1 MCTTFFITGLIRV
14 LHKQIG
20 SKGRVHVTTLKSK
33 WRGLSME
40 MSDLNRV
47 LREGGWQDAS
57 EIEWMKFLALTSA
70 GVAHDTGGIPMAMK
84 VISEA
89 HSDLSKGDGF
99 SLSTEEFIEY
109 FKILAHIKALE
120 NSKVK
125 EVVEYLES
133 AGAKQGGLLSYEN
146 FKADLCPA
154 LV

>member
-1 MCTTFFITGLIRV
+1 
-14 LHKQIG
+14 
-20 SKGRVHVTTLKSK
+20 
-33 WRGLSME
+33 ME
-40 MSDLNRV
+40 MSDLYRV

-89 HSDLSKGDGF
+89 HSDLSKGDGI

-154 LV
+154 LVWKTEKDCKYITIVV